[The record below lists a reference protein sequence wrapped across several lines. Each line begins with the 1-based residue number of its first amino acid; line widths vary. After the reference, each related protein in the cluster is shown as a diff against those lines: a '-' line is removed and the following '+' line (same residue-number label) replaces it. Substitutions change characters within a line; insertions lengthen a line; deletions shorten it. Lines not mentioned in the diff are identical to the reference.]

1 MYLILFLQIIYFKMY
16 YSYNGLIQGK
26 CWSNH
31 ELINLQC
38 KIAESGWCLFN
49 CEINSQEII
58 SLNSITV

>member
-38 KIAESGWCLFN
+38 KIAESGWCLF
-49 CEINSQEII
+49 I
-58 SLNSITV
+58 VK